1 LKFFLQVERNLKIIH
16 NFTVQKL
23 AIIKTMQVY
32 RFRLLFEEQED
43 FLRDIE
49 IKPGQTFK
57 DFHDIILQS
66 VDIESNE
73 LASFFICDPGWSKQ
87 REITLIDM
95 GVKTPDTDFDE
106 EDGKPVSV
114 PIPVMIMDDVK
125 IREVIED
132 PHQRMLFEYNFL
144 NPTTF
149 FIELMKIVE
158 GDPKKVYPI
167 CVKKEGTMTP
177 TATPDFLSFL
187 DDPDEEA
194 MLGELDTLIK
204 SGDLEEEIDE
214 NYTTEPEW

>member
-1 LKFFLQVERNLKIIH
+1 
-16 NFTVQKL
+16 
-23 AIIKTMQVY
+23 MQVY

-106 EDGKPVSV
+106 DDGKPVSV

>member
-1 LKFFLQVERNLKIIH
+1 
-16 NFTVQKL
+16 
-23 AIIKTMQVY
+23 MQVY
-32 RFRLLFEEQED
+32 RFRILFDEQED

-73 LASFFICDPGWSKQ
+73 LASFFICDPGWNKQ

-95 GVKTPDTDFDE
+95 GVKAPDTDFDE
-106 EDGKPVSV
+106 DEGKPVEI
-114 PIPVMIMDDVK
+114 PIPVMIMEDVK
-125 IREVIED
+125 IREVIDD

-158 GDPKKVYPI
+158 GDPKKVYPV

-177 TATPDFLSFL
+177 TAAPNFLSFL

-194 MLGELDTLIK
+194 MLGELDKLIE
-204 SGDLEEEIDE
+204 SGELEEEIDE

>member
-1 LKFFLQVERNLKIIH
+1 
-16 NFTVQKL
+16 
-23 AIIKTMQVY
+23 MQVY
-32 RFRLLFEEQED
+32 RFRLLYEEQED

-73 LASFFICDPGWSKQ
+73 LASFFICDPSWSKL

-95 GVKTPDTDFDE
+95 GVKIPDTDFDE
-106 EDGKPVSV
+106 EERTPVSV

-125 IREVIED
+125 IKEVIED

-144 NPTTF
+144 NPTIF

-158 GDPKKVYPI
+158 GDPKKKYPV
-167 CVKKEGTMTP
+167 CVKKEGTMAPTVTP
-177 TATPDFLSFL
+177 NFLSFL
-187 DDPDEEA
+187 DDPDEDA
-194 MLGELDTLIK
+194 MLGELDQLIE
-204 SGDLEEEIDE
+204 SGELEEEIDE

>member
-1 LKFFLQVERNLKIIH
+1 
-16 NFTVQKL
+16 
-23 AIIKTMQVY
+23 MQVY

-57 DFHDIILQS
+57 DFHDVILQS

-73 LASFFICDPGWSKQ
+73 LASFFICDPGWNKE

-95 GVKTPDTDFDE
+95 GLKVPDTDFDDDE
-106 EDGKPVSV
+106 RKPASV
-114 PIPVMIMDDVK
+114 PIPVMIMEDVK
-125 IREVIED
+125 IKEVIDD

-158 GDPKKVYPI
+158 SDPKKVYPL
-167 CVKKEGTMTP
+167 CVKKEGAMTP
-177 TATPDFLSFL
+177 TAAPNFLSFL
-187 DDPDEEA
+187 DDPDEDA
-194 MLGELDTLIK
+194 MLGELDKLIE
-204 SGDLEEEIDE
+204 SGEMEEEIDE

>member
-1 LKFFLQVERNLKIIH
+1 
-16 NFTVQKL
+16 
-23 AIIKTMQVY
+23 MQVY

-73 LASFFICDPGWSKQ
+73 LASFFICDPGWNKQ

-95 GVKTPDTDFDE
+95 GVKAPDTDFDE
-106 EDGKPVSV
+106 DEGKPVEI
-114 PIPVMIMDDVK
+114 PIPVMIMEDVK
-125 IREVIED
+125 IREVIDD

-158 GDPKKVYPI
+158 GDPKKVYPV

-177 TATPDFLSFL
+177 TAAPNFLSFL

-194 MLGELDTLIK
+194 MLGELDKLIE
-204 SGDLEEEIDE
+204 SGELEEEIDE

>member
-1 LKFFLQVERNLKIIH
+1 
-16 NFTVQKL
+16 
-23 AIIKTMQVY
+23 MQVY

-57 DFHDIILQS
+57 DFHDIILNS
-66 VDIESNE
+66 VNIESNE
-73 LASFFICDPGWSKQ
+73 LASFFICDPSWNKQ

-95 GVKTPDTDFDE
+95 GVKAPDTDFD
-106 EDGKPVSV
+106 DDDIRKPVII
-114 PIPVMIMDDVK
+114 PIPVMIMEDVK
-125 IREVIED
+125 IREVIDD
-132 PHQRMLFEYNFL
+132 PHQRILFEYNFL

-167 CVKKEGTMTP
+167 CVKKEGTMAP
-177 TATPDFLSFL
+177 TATPNFLSFL
-187 DDPDEEA
+187 DDPDEDA
-194 MLGELDTLIK
+194 MLGELDKLIE
-204 SGDLEEEIDE
+204 SGEMEEEIDE

>member
-1 LKFFLQVERNLKIIH
+1 
-16 NFTVQKL
+16 
-23 AIIKTMQVY
+23 MQVY

-73 LASFFICDPGWSKQ
+73 LASFFICDPGWNKQ

-95 GVKTPDTDFDE
+95 GLKVPDTDFD
-106 EDGKPVSV
+106 DDDRKPVEV
-114 PIPVMIMDDVK
+114 PIPVMIMEDVK
-125 IREVIED
+125 IREVIDD
-132 PHQRMLFEYNFL
+132 PHQRILFEYNFL

-149 FIELMKIVE
+149 FIELTKIVE
-158 GDPKKVYPI
+158 GDPKKQYPI
-167 CVKKEGTMTP
+167 CVKKEGTMSPTVTP
-177 TATPDFLSFL
+177 NFLSFL
-187 DDPDEEA
+187 DDPDEDA
-194 MLGELDTLIK
+194 MLGELDKLIE
-204 SGDLEEEIDE
+204 SGELEEEIDE

>member
-1 LKFFLQVERNLKIIH
+1 MCFEGNLKIIH
-16 NFTVQKL
+16 NFTL
-23 AIIKTMQVY
+23 TNYINTTMQVY
-32 RFRLLFEEQED
+32 RFRLLFEDQED

-57 DFHDIILQS
+57 DFHDIILKS
-66 VDIESNE
+66 IDIESNE
-73 LASFFICDPGWSKQ
+73 LASFFICDPSWNKQ

-95 GVKTPDTDFDE
+95 GVKMPDNDIDE
-106 EDGKPVSV
+106 DDMRSV
-114 PIPVMIMDDVK
+114 KVTIPVMIMEDVK
-125 IREVIED
+125 IKEVIED

-158 GDPKKVYPI
+158 SDPKKVYPV
-167 CVKKEGTMTP
+167 CVKKDGTLAP
-177 TATPDFLSFL
+177 TSAPNFLSFL
-187 DDPDEEA
+187 DDDEDHEDA
-194 MLGELDTLIK
+194 MLGELDKLIE

>member
-1 LKFFLQVERNLKIIH
+1 
-16 NFTVQKL
+16 
-23 AIIKTMQVY
+23 MQVY
-32 RFRLLFEEQED
+32 RFRILFDEQED

-73 LASFFICDPGWSKQ
+73 LASFFVCDPGWNKQ

-95 GVKTPDTDFDE
+95 GLKTPDTDFDE
-106 EDGKPVSV
+106 DERKPVTI
-114 PIPVMIMDDVK
+114 PIPVMIMEDVK

-132 PHQRMLFEYNFL
+132 PHQRILFEYNFL
-144 NPTTF
+144 NPITF
-149 FIELMKIVE
+149 FIELTKIVE
-158 GDPKKVYPI
+158 GDPKKVYPV

-177 TATPDFLSFL
+177 SATPNFLSFL
-187 DDPDEEA
+187 DDPDEDA
-194 MLGELDTLIK
+194 MLGELDKLIE
-204 SGDLEEEIDE
+204 SGELEEEIDE

>member
-1 LKFFLQVERNLKIIH
+1 
-16 NFTVQKL
+16 
-23 AIIKTMQVY
+23 MQVY

-73 LASFFICDPGWSKQ
+73 LASFFICDPGWNKQ

-95 GVKTPDTDFDE
+95 GLKIPDTDFDD
-106 EDGKPVSV
+106 EDGKPVNV
-114 PIPVMIMDDVK
+114 PIPVMIMEDVK

-132 PHQRMLFEYNFL
+132 PHQRILFEYNFL

-158 GDPKKVYPI
+158 GDPKKTYPI
-167 CVKKEGTMTP
+167 CVKKEGAMTP
-177 TATPDFLSFL
+177 TATPNFLSFL
-187 DDPDEEA
+187 DDPDEDA
-194 MLGELDTLIK
+194 MLGELDKLIE
-204 SGDLEEEIDE
+204 SGELEEEIDE